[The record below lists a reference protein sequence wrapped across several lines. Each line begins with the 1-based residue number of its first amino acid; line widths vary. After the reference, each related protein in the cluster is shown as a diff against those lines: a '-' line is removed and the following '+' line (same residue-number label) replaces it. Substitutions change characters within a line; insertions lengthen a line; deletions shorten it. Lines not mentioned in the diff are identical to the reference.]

1 LLLKCSDWHAPFP
14 FPSEVSVISGDSVGG
29 GDSEGPLI
37 LIANDQE
44 WAARSLESLLVSEGY
59 RVIRAY
65 TGGQTLDRLTQS
77 APDLVVLDVQMPDI
91 DGFEVCRRLRAD
103 PRFDATLPVMITTAG
118 PAGRSQRL
126 EAFRAGAWAFHGQPL
141 DSEVLIGEVQSFV
154 AAKGAA
160 DQIREA
166 SMLDPETGLYNRR
179 GLAQRARELCSEAHR
194 YRAPLACVVIAPD
207 VANGSRGNAIGD
219 VKPALKINGNGETS
233 ALARRLGAM
242 FRSSGR
248 TADAIGRIG
257 RLEFAIM
264 APKTGAAGVEAL
276 VLRFESLLQVGQ
288 ADGLAAVP
296 RLRAGYWAS
305 DNIAV
310 ETLDAEEM
318 VARASAA
325 LALARD
331 DGRIRA
337 A

>member
-1 LLLKCSDWHAPFP
+1 
-14 FPSEVSVISGDSVGG
+14 VIPGDSVTG

-37 LIANDQE
+37 LVANDQE

-65 TGGQTLDRLTQS
+65 TGGQTLERLSQS
-77 APDLVVLDVQMPDI
+77 EPDLVVLDVQMPDI

-103 PRFDATLPVMITTAG
+103 PRFNATLPVMITTAG

-141 DSEVLIGEVQSFV
+141 DSEVLIGQVQSFV
-154 AAKGAA
+154 AAKWAA
-160 DQIREA
+160 DQVRDA
-166 SMLDPETGLYNRR
+166 AMLDPETGLYNRR

-194 YRAPLACVVIAPD
+194 YRASLACVVIAPD
-207 VANGSRGNAIGD
+207 VGNGARGIVNGD
-219 VKPALKINGNGETS
+219 AKPALKANGHAETS
-233 ALARRLGAM
+233 ALARRFGAM
-242 FRSSGR
+242 FRNSGR
-248 TADAIGRIG
+248 TADAIGRVD

-264 APKTGAAGVEAL
+264 APKTGASGVESL
-276 VLRFESLLQVGQ
+276 VLRFESLLQMGD
-288 ADGLAAVP
+288 AGGLAAIP
-296 RLRAGYWAS
+296 RLRAGYCAS
-305 DNIAV
+305 ANVAG

-318 VARASAA
+318 MARASAA